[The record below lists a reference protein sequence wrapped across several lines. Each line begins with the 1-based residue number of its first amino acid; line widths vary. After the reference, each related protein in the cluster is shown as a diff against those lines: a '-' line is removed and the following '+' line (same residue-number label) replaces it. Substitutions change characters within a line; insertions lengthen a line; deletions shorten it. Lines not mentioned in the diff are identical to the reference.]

1 MSIHDLPAVNA
12 TLNGLAALLLVTGWV
27 FIKRRNINAHK
38 TCMISAFVMS
48 ALFLACYLTY
58 HTLRIKAT
66 GQSSTPFPGTGV
78 WRTLYFSILIPHII
92 LAVVMLPMILRVFY
106 LAFRNDFQRHKKWAR
121 ITLPI
126 WIYVSVTGVVVYVM
140 LYRIPWT
147 PAVVGS

>member
-12 TLNGLAALLLVTGWV
+12 TLNGLAALLLITGWI
-27 FIKRRNINAHK
+27 FIRQRNISAHK
-38 TCMISAFVMS
+38 ACMIAAFAMS
-48 ALFLACYLTY
+48 ALFLACYVTY
-58 HTLRIKAT
+58 HAYRVSET
-66 GQSSTPFPGTGV
+66 GEGSTKFPGTGI
-78 WRTLYFSILIPHII
+78 WRTIYFLVLVPHII

-106 LAFRNDFQRHKKWAR
+106 LAFRSDFARHRRLAR

-147 PAVVGS
+147 PAAGG